1 MARCTA
7 RRTGGRSTAH
17 VGEPEAI
24 EVNELDDD
32 REVRLDVESLLAM
45 EHGGEGEGEGGG
57 ELVSANEALG
67 IGPNRAFCSL
77 VK

>member
-17 VGEPEAI
+17 EEAS
-24 EVNELDDD
+24 EVNELDED
-32 REVRLDVESLLAM
+32 REVRLDVELLLAM
-45 EHGGEGEGEGGG
+45 EHGGEGDGEGGG
-57 ELVSANEALG
+57 ETVSANEALG